1 LLAEAEKRL
10 TGVEILEHP
19 FFDAVWAAA
28 KKNQT
33 ISSTA
38 TTENYDEI
46 NRNVVLADATATATM
61 TPRRASSAPLVSSSS
76 KATLE
81 SISLRQMEAETK
93 HALLLHQHAL
103 SGQKSWARRARSAAM
118 GATSTTATTTSDGEN
133 IESARVALAQISV
146 NAGAQTTTTTTMTA
160 TSPPVTTSTSFARA
174 KDHGLSSSAH
184 NNIPLSARIKVKH
197 FTNQTE
203 QWGLGYA
210 LTDNSFGAIFND
222 ESRAVLTKCG
232 TCVFYWPNVATTST
246 HGGSAEK
253 RISPRKK
260 FSSKKCIAVP
270 LQKAQNGNAG
280 DNQFN
285 RDLAKKTAILLR
297 FKEILLRKEEEIS
310 GGGGDDDDDDD
321 DDDDGE
327 EMKEASGNR
336 KKSLLENLDPRDPNY
351 YYDKNPLFDISK
363 SISLLLDRGGMINY
377 WRTGRSNATTFT
389 FNDGSFQTLF
399 GDANSTSV
407 FCCDDYSLNH
417 HRHYSNAGGDASRGG
432 GVLGGGFTK
441 RRLAVCEQRKIAL
454 KNLSKVPV
462 SNTSRL
468 SSSST
473 PSPPREGKSSSTV
486 RTKVLDAR
494 EILSKSARS
503 DTNLEKCVRYCH
515 ESGTRLE
522 RNYDNNNNV

>member
-1 LLAEAEKRL
+1 
-10 TGVEILEHP
+10 
-19 FFDAVWAAA
+19 
-28 KKNQT
+28 
-33 ISSTA
+33 
-38 TTENYDEI
+38 
-46 NRNVVLADATATATM
+46 
-61 TPRRASSAPLVSSSS
+61 
-76 KATLE
+76 
-81 SISLRQMEAETK
+81 MEAETK
-93 HALLLHQHAL
+93 HALQQHQHAL
-103 SGQKSWARRARSAAM
+103 NGQKSWTRRTRSATM
-118 GATSTTATTTSDGEN
+118 GGSTTTTTEREN

-146 NAGAQTTTTTTMTA
+146 NAGNGGAQTTTTSPPITMTNF
-160 TSPPVTTSTSFARA
+160 TRTNIDHRSSGLST
-174 KDHGLSSSAH
+174 SSSANK
-184 NNIPLSARIKVKH
+184 NNDNDHMPLSARIKVKH

-232 TCVFYWPNVATTST
+232 KCVFYWPNNVSATSSA
-246 HGGSAEK
+246 HHSSSAEK

-260 FSSKKCIAVP
+260 FSSKMCIAVP
-270 LQKAQNGNAG
+270 LRHAQNGNAG
-280 DNQFN
+280 DDHFN

-297 FKEILLRKEEEIS
+297 FKEILFRKEEEFRRGCNDENEINA
-310 GGGGDDDDDDD
+310 DENDTTTTTT
-321 DDDDGE
+321 E
-327 EMKEASGNR
+327 KR
-336 KKSLLENLDPRDPNY
+336 KKVEKENLQLDPHDPNY

-363 SISLLLDRGGMINY
+363 SISLLLDRGAMINY

-407 FCCDDYSLNH
+407 FCCDDYSHQH
-417 HRHYSNAGGDASRGG
+417 HSSNTNLRGDAYYG
-432 GVLGGGFTK
+432 GVLHGGGQGVTK
-441 RRLAVCEQRKIAL
+441 RRLAVCEQRKIVL

-468 SSSST
+468 SSVSNSPAS
-473 PSPPREGKSSSTV
+473 PSPLGKMKTSSGVSSSSATI
-486 RTKVLDAR
+486 RAKVLDAR

-522 RNYDNNNNV
+522 MQNNNNYNNV